1 MTGGAPTETELKIPV
16 SDLEPIRIRLASIGG
31 QLVHAVQRE
40 VNTLFDSGALEL
52 ASAGRVLRLR
62 RIGDR
67 QILTMKGPA
76 RYEGK
81 IKHREELETEVG
93 DVNILAAIFRHL
105 GADPVLRY
113 EKDRETWQIDPVII
127 TLDHTPMGDFVELE
141 GPADR
146 LAPLAEDMGIDASAA
161 VRESYVSLWQ
171 EYRSR
176 HPDLQLSKDMVFA
189 K

>member
-1 MTGGAPTETELKIPV
+1 MTGGTPTETEIKIPV
-16 SDLEPIRIRLASIGG
+16 ADLDSVRARLAAMDG
-31 QLVHAVQRE
+31 QLVHPALRE
-40 VNTLFDSGALEL
+40 VNILFDTPALDL
-52 ASAGRVLRLR
+52 AGAGRVLRLR

-93 DVNILAAIFRHL
+93 DVNILAAIFQQL
-105 GADPVLRY
+105 GAHPVLRY
-113 EKDRETWQIDPVII
+113 EKDRETWRFDPVII

-141 GPADR
+141 GPGDR
-146 LAPLAEDMGIDASAA
+146 LETLAGEMGIDASAA
-161 VRESYVSLWQ
+161 VRGSYVSLWR
-171 EYRSR
+171 EYRNH